1 MVNSINIKRP
11 KRSRF
16 NLSHEYQTTC
26 NMGQIIP
33 VLLEEVV
40 PGDSLNL
47 STQVMIR
54 TLNMLSPAY
63 ARIEGRIDY
72 FYLPNRLMWRNW
84 EKFIT
89 TGIKGEDK
97 LTYNVPRIALP
108 IFNDTRLQGGARL
121 SEYFGLPTVRFKDG
135 DKYINI
141 RRFNVN
147 DSRNYVIAFPWAMYY
162 SIWNCYYRDESID
175 PIAQLPNSGQYE
187 NDQEVV
193 SFNDGIYSPFENST
207 SAGDVFPGTKFDQVL
222 YRCWKKDYFTSLQN
236 SPQRGAEAR
245 VPIGQQKISGDSIWL
260 KPLTDP
266 TSGVAFQSSVGQG
279 VMNFNGDGI
288 STLLIKRALAVER
301 WLTINNYAGSR
312 YVEQILGHFG
322 VRVKD
327 YRIDRPAF
335 LGSSTFPVQIGEVAN
350 MANNSGDPS
359 QSLWGRA
366 GTATVTKPIK
376 AKFDE
381 HGLVMGL
388 LSLVPQNVYAGT
400 INRYWRKTDV
410 FDFLTPELQDIGDQP
425 VYNSEL
431 SGVMVSKDTD
441 PNTPVYPSNNAED
454 TVIGYAPRYGEYS
467 FHPSLATGDM
477 RMSLQYWNLARQYAD
492 GYANNHAAIST
503 KEFCTDAGGAH
514 RLFTDTDPN
523 DAKFMVDLYHNE
535 MMVRPLKR

>member
-1 MVNSINIKRP
+1 MVNSINLKRP

-40 PGDSLNL
+40 PGDSLRL

-72 FYLPNRLMWRNW
+72 FYLPNRLMWPNW

-89 TGIKGEDK
+89 NGINGNDQ
-97 LTYNVPRIALP
+97 LTFNVPRIALP
-108 IFNDTRLQGGARL
+108 TFNEQRLKGGARL
-121 SEYFGLPTVRFKDG
+121 SEYFGLPTVRFQDG
-135 DKYINI
+135 HTFINI
-141 RRFNVN
+141 RQFSGD
-147 DSRNYVIAFPWAMYY
+147 DSRNYVLAFPWAMYY

-175 PIAQLPNSGQYE
+175 PIAQLPNGGQIE

-193 SFNDGIYSPFENST
+193 SFKDGIYNPFLNDLDP
-207 SAGDVFPGTKFDQVL
+207 GWVFTGTPFDQVL

-236 SPQRGAEAR
+236 RPQRGFEAR
-245 VPIGQQKISGDSIWL
+245 VPIGDQSISSGQL
-260 KPLTDP
+260 TMKPSTNPAAGTDF
-266 TSGVAFQSSVGQG
+266 TGNSVRGSL
-279 VMNFNGDGI
+279 NFNGEGI

-366 GTATVTKPIK
+366 GTATVTKLIK

-400 INRYWRKTDV
+400 IHRYWRKTDV

-431 SGVMVSKDTD
+431 SGVMVSQDNDQNKPLTGANNFKD
-441 PNTPVYPSNNAED
+441 N
-454 TVIGYAPRYGEYS
+454 VIGYAPRYGEYS

-503 KEFCTDAGGAH
+503 KEFCNEEGGAH
-514 RLFTDTDPN
+514 RIFTDADPK

>member
-1 MVNSINIKRP
+1 
-11 KRSRF
+11 
-16 NLSHEYQTTC
+16 
-26 NMGQIIP
+26 
-33 VLLEEVV
+33 
-40 PGDSLNL
+40 
-47 STQVMIR
+47 
-54 TLNMLSPAY
+54 
-63 ARIEGRIDY
+63 
-72 FYLPNRLMWRNW
+72 MWKNW

-89 TGIKGEDK
+89 NGINGNDQ

-108 IFNDTRLQGGARL
+108 TFNEQRLKGGARL

-135 DKYINI
+135 NKYINI
-141 RRFNVN
+141 RQFSGD
-147 DSRNYVIAFPWAMYY
+147 DSRNYVLAFPWAMYY

-175 PIAQLPNSGQYE
+175 PIAQLPNGGQIE

-193 SFNDGIYSPFENST
+193 SFNDGIYNPFLNDLDP
-207 SAGDVFPGTKFDQVL
+207 GFVFTGTPFDQVL
-222 YRCWKKDYFTSLQN
+222 YRSWKKDYFTSLQD

-245 VPIGQQKISGDSIWL
+245 VPIGVQRIGNSD
-260 KPLTDP
+260 LTMMPNVNP
-266 TSGVAFQSSVGQG
+266 TAGT
-279 VMNFNGDGI
+279 NFTGSNVHGHLNFDGDGI

-350 MANNSGDPS
+350 MASNSQDPS

-400 INRYWRKTDV
+400 IHRYWRKTDV

-425 VYNSEL
+425 VFNSEL
-431 SGVMVSKDTD
+431 SGVMVSKDD
-441 PNTPVYPSNNAED
+441 DQNKPVTGALNLKDN
-454 TVIGYAPRYGEYS
+454 VIGYAPRYGEYS

-503 KEFCTDAGGAH
+503 KEFCTDSGGAH
-514 RLFTDTDPN
+514 RIFTDTDPN

>member
-40 PGDSLNL
+40 PGDSLTL

-89 TGIKGEDK
+89 NGINGNDK

-108 IFNDTRLQGGARL
+108 TLNDQRLVGGARL
-121 SEYFGLPTVRFKDG
+121 SEYFGLPTVRFKEADN
-135 DKYINI
+135 YINI
-141 RRFNVN
+141 RQFSGD
-147 DSRNYVIAFPWAMYY
+147 DSRNYVLAFPWAMYY

-175 PIAQLPNSGQYE
+175 PIAQLPNGGQNE
-187 NDQEVV
+187 NDEEVV
-193 SFNDGIYSPFENST
+193 SFNDGIYNPFVNAQST
-207 SAGDVFPGTKFDQVL
+207 GDVFPLTKFDHVL
-222 YRCWKKDYFTSLQN
+222 YRSWKKDYFTSLQN
-236 SPQRGAEAR
+236 SPQRGDEAR
-245 VPIGQQKISGDSIWL
+245 VPIGVQSIANGSLTMKPNVNPTAGNNFVGNSVHGNLNFSGDGL
-260 KPLTDP
+260 
-266 TSGVAFQSSVGQG
+266 
-279 VMNFNGDGI
+279 

-431 SGVMVSKDTD
+431 SGLMVSQPSDQ
-441 PNTPVYPSNNAED
+441 NTPLNPARNSVDS
-454 TVIGYAPRYGEYS
+454 VIGYAPRYGEYS

-503 KEFCTDAGGAH
+503 REFCTAAGGAH
-514 RLFTDTDPN
+514 RLFTDTDPH